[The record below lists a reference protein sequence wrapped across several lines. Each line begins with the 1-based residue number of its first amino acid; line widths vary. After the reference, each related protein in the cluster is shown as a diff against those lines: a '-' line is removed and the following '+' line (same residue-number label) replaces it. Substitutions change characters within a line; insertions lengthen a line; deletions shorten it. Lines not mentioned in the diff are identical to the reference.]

1 MADDILK
8 NIPLPADLP
17 ENWTSGQIV
26 APTGAE
32 AGLDNQHGYNYL
44 MRQVNNAQKAATA
57 LNESK
62 LSLSGG
68 TMTGPIIMP
77 GGGSVLSIEDNAATH
92 NMVYRGKA
100 LGGSVTSEQWTAIKA
115 GTFKDLYLGDYWSIG
130 GVIYLIVG
138 FDYWLNTGDTPCN
151 KHHVVVIPQNHLYT
165 AAMNETNTTEGGYVG
180 SRMYKTG
187 LDQAKQT
194 FTNAFGAAHILNHR
208 EWLVNAVS
216 NGKPSGGGWF
226 DSTIELPNENMIYGS
241 RIFAPASDGNDIPHN
256 YTVCK
261 AQLPLFQLAP
271 QYSFT
276 RSYWCWLR
284 DVVSATFFTDVNG
297 NGLADCNSASTVGGV
312 RPVGGI
318 C

>member
-1 MADDILK
+1 MAI
-8 NIPLPADLP
+8 A
-17 ENWTSGQIV
+17 
-26 APTGAE
+26 
-32 AGLDNQHGYNYL
+32 
-44 MRQVNNAQKAATA
+44 
-57 LNESK
+57 
-62 LSLSGG
+62 
-68 TMTGPIIMP
+68 
-77 GGGSVLSIEDNAATH
+77 SVLITSLPVAGTVSKTDQLLVQGNSTQRATLAKVLSDLSIVNPDMAQDTMLRIMVPDGAAAH
-92 NMVYRGKA
+92 NCVYRGKN
-100 LGGSVTSEQWTAIKA
+100 LGDHVTAEQFAEISS
-115 GTFKDLYLGDYWSIG
+115 GRFCDLYLGDYWSIG
-130 GVIYLIVG
+130 GVIYMIVG
-138 FDYWLNTGDTPCN
+138 FDYWLSTGDTPCT
-151 KHHVVVIPQNHLYT
+151 KHHAAVMPQNHLYT

-180 SRMYKTG
+180 SQMYKSG

-216 NGKPSGGGWF
+216 NGKLSGGGWF
-226 DSTIELPNENMIYGS
+226 DSTIELPNENMMYGS
-241 RIFAPASDGNDIPHN
+241 HIFAPVSDGSTIPQN

-261 AQLPLFQLAP
+261 AQLPLFRLAP

-284 DVVSATFFTDVNG
+284 DVVSATFFADVSG

>member
-1 MADDILK
+1 MKIT
-8 NIPLPADLP
+8 DLP
-17 ENWTSGQIV
+17 ELSV
-26 APTGAE
+26 ADLALDDVVVVEHDTG
-32 AGLDNQHGYNYL
+32 N
-44 MRQVNNAQKAATA
+44 
-57 LNESK
+57 
-62 LSLSGG
+62 G
-68 TMTGPIIMP
+68 TETRRMTVADLLIMP
-77 GGGSVLSIEDNAATH
+77 NGAGAHNATF
-92 NMVYRGKA
+92 RGKN
-100 LGGSVTSEQWTAIKA
+100 LGGSLTSAQAAQISA
-115 GTFKDLYLGDYWSIG
+115 GTFQDLYLGDYWSIG
-130 GVIYLIVG
+130 GVNYLIAG
-138 FDYWLNTGDTPCN
+138 FDYWLLTGDTPCT

-180 SRMYKTG
+180 SQMYKSG

-216 NGKPSGGGWF
+216 NGKLSGGGWF
-226 DSTIELPNENMIYGS
+226 DSTIELPNENMMYGS
-241 RIFAPASDGNDIPHN
+241 HIFAPVSDGSTIPQN
-256 YTVCK
+256 YAVCK
-261 AQLPLFQLAP
+261 AQLPLFRLAP

-284 DVVSATFFTDVNG
+284 DVVSATFFADVSG

>member
-17 ENWTSGQIV
+17 ENWTSNQII

-32 AGLDNQHGYNYL
+32 AGLDNRHGYNYL
-44 MRQVNNAQKAATA
+44 MKQVNNAQKAATA
-57 LNESK
+57 LNEGK

-68 TMTGPIIMP
+68 TLTGPLVMP
-77 GGGSVLSIEDNAATH
+77 GGGEVVSIMDNAATH

-100 LGGSVTSEQWTAIKA
+100 LGGSVTSEQWAAIKA

-130 GVIYLIVG
+130 GVNYLIAG
-138 FDYWLNTGDTPCN
+138 FDYWLNTGDTPCT

-165 AAMNETNTTEGGYVG
+165 ASMNETNTTEGGYVG
-180 SRMYKTG
+180 SQMYKTG

-194 FTNAFGAAHILNHR
+194 FANAFGAAHILNHR

-216 NGKPSGGGWF
+216 NGLPSGGAWF
-226 DSTIELPNENMIYGS
+226 DSTIELPNENMMYGS
-241 RIFAPASDGNDIPHN
+241 HIFVPASDGITISQN

-261 AQLPLFQLAP
+261 AQLQLFHLAP

-284 DVVSATFFTDVNG
+284 DAISATNFDTVYNAG
-297 NGLADCNSASTVGGV
+297 NAGYNYASAVGGV